1 LIQLI
6 CSDQNKVKMTKKGII
21 EEIFSK
27 AKFANEINLYYV
39 SYRDFERIREV
50 KLQEFIEESENFQKI
65 PSSRITGIRKNN
77 TILFEKNPKKVE

>member
-1 LIQLI
+1 
-6 CSDQNKVKMTKKGII
+6 MTRKGII

-39 SYRDFERIREV
+39 AYRDFERVREV
-50 KLQEFIEESENFQKI
+50 ELQEFIEESENFQKI
-65 PSSRITGIRKNN
+65 PSSRITSIRKNN